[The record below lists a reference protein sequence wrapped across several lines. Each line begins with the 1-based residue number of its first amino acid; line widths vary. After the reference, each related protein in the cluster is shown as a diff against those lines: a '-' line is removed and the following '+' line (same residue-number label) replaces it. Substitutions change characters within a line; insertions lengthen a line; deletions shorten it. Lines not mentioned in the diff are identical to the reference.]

1 MTTAAGLSRA
11 RDAARDES
19 EQLLVDLQRRSRR
32 VEEECQKRHL
42 RGHTLGVFTHDPSK
56 VAYCFLPKAG
66 CTFWIRVFSFLH
78 NFTGEAVDSPW
89 GISRLKV
96 HNNQHSHGVGWGG
109 VRHKA
114 EDYMRFMFV
123 RHPFSRLWSAY
134 LDKLFLPDF
143 WRQVGTSVVWNVRR
157 KSASAVVSSNN
168 NNNHQHQQQQQQQQ
182 QQRSLAC
189 GNDVTF
195 AEFVEYSL
203 LAHEPHW
210 EPIYLRCDPCQYRPT
225 VVGSMQTFERD
236 SRHVL
241 RRMGLEW
248 VLQGV
253 DRRGQEENE
262 LTTLVD
268 YNFDL
273 VRSQPAFYGACTNG
287 SHLAS
292 LLWRTFQ
299 LNGYI
304 PKGAAYVSEPEPT
317 SPPRPPGSPFS
328 VERFKARVVE
338 AFRAALPLKAELRRQ
353 KRDFLRQALASL
365 RPELMDWVKVKY
377 QQDMLYFGFDED
389 NY

>member
-1 MTTAAGLSRA
+1 MG
-11 RDAARDES
+11 
-19 EQLLVDLQRRSRR
+19 
-32 VEEECQKRHL
+32 EECQKRHL
-42 RGHTLGVFTHDPSK
+42 RGNTLGVFTHDPSK

-96 HNNQHSHGVGWGG
+96 HSNQHSHGVGWGG
-109 VRHKA
+109 VKHKA
-114 EDYMRFMFV
+114 ENYTRFMFV

-143 WRQVGTSVVWNVRR
+143 WRQVGTSVVRSVRR
-157 KSASAVVSSNN
+157 KSSATVSNN
-168 NNNHQHQQQQQQQQ
+168 QGAA
-182 QQRSLAC
+182 LAC

-210 EPIYLRCDPCQYRPT
+210 EPIYLRCDPCEYRPT
-225 VVGSMQTFERD
+225 VVGSMETFERD

-248 VLQGV
+248 VLKDV
-253 DRRGQEENE
+253 DRQGQEENE
-262 LTTLVD
+262 LTTLID

-273 VRSQPAFYGACTNG
+273 IRSRPAFYGACTND

-299 LNGYI
+299 FNGYL
-304 PKGAAYVSEPEPT
+304 PKGTVYVAAPPPSRPE
-317 SPPRPPGSPFS
+317 SPFS
-328 VERFKARVVE
+328 VERFKARVVQ

-377 QQDMLYFGFDED
+377 QQDMLYFGFDEE